1 MSLDEWGIVEMKKG
15 LYGLDVLRIIS
26 ALTVCAFHTNIH
38 LGAKYGF
45 LTDFVS
51 MGAVFMTLF
60 FMLSGYSLFISNA
73 GKTFTSN
80 GCLKRYFKKRFFGI
94 MPMYYIAALI
104 YVIAEFIL
112 SGGTLLQTLLLF
124 PVELLGIQSV
134 FASLFSLSHNGGTWF
149 ISCILIC
156 YLLYPALH
164 ELVLRMGV
172 KHKIIIQLIIIF
184 VLLYS
189 PFIVW
194 YFECSSIYS
203 NPFFRLLE
211 FFLGVII
218 ASMRNSLDDI
228 EFVRKYLYN
237 WISVVII
244 SFLMIIGVTVA
255 VKLHIAVGNYLLY
268 SWVCLPCFIALIIA
282 LSGIS
287 FEKIKN
293 RIKRIIVF
301 FSEMTYCLFLAQLF
315 SNKISK
321 FIIHKFSITNNLII
335 IFIGWS
341 VCIVITVFL
350 HEGMEKRLKLHFNK
364 FLLE

>member
-1 MSLDEWGIVEMKKG
+1 M
-15 LYGLDVLRIIS
+15 
-26 ALTVCAFHTNIH
+26 
-38 LGAKYGF
+38 
-45 LTDFVS
+45 
-51 MGAVFMTLF
+51 
-60 FMLSGYSLFISNA
+60 
-73 GKTFTSN
+73 
-80 GCLKRYFKKRFFGI
+80 
-94 MPMYYIAALI
+94 
-104 YVIAEFIL
+104 
-112 SGGTLLQTLLLF
+112 
-124 PVELLGIQSV
+124 
-134 FASLFSLSHNGGTWF
+134 
-149 ISCILIC
+149 IC

-194 YFECSSIYS
+194 YFKCSSIYS

-293 RIKRIIVF
+293 RTKRSIIF
-301 FSEMTYCLFLAQLF
+301 FSEMTYCLFLSQLF

-321 FIIHKFSITNNLII
+321 FIIHKFDISNNLII
-335 IFIGWS
+335 VFIGWN

-350 HEGMEKRLKLHFNK
+350 HEGMEKRLKQHFNK